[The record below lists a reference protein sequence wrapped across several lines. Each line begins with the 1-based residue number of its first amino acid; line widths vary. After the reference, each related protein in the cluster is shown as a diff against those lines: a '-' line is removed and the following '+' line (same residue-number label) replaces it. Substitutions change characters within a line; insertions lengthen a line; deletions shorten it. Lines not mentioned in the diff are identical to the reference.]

1 MSKISVIVPVYNT
14 ERYLASCLDS
24 LLAQTFQDWEAI
36 CVDDGSTDE
45 CKNILQQ
52 YGLKDKRLKIIAQKN
67 KGLSSARNAGLDYAK
82 GEYVFFLDSDDII
95 PEYALEMML
104 KIAEITNVPVVASES
119 SAISNKAPR
128 FNYQV
133 FRHPLT
139 DFVKNN
145 RIFSSAWNKLYRAD
159 ILKTHRFIKGIYFE
173 DWPFLTTLFGEI
185 DSFATTKTPCYIY
198 REEGTSITRSEF
210 TRKKVDSYLA
220 GIWSVYDF
228 YKKRPDLTLAQKRI
242 IVAVKMMVN
251 KAYKENNKELAYYTL
266 TQLNHLFEK
275 RIIHKY
281 QLPLKIHFR
290 LWKMRHIK

>member
-139 DFVKNN
+139 DFVITAFFPVRGISFIG
-145 RIFSSAWNKLYRAD
+145 RIF
-159 ILKTHRFIKGIYFE
+159 
-173 DWPFLTTLFGEI
+173 
-185 DSFATTKTPCYIY
+185 
-198 REEGTSITRSEF
+198 
-210 TRKKVDSYLA
+210 
-220 GIWSVYDF
+220 
-228 YKKRPDLTLAQKRI
+228 
-242 IVAVKMMVN
+242 
-251 KAYKENNKELAYYTL
+251 
-266 TQLNHLFEK
+266 
-275 RIIHKY
+275 
-281 QLPLKIHFR
+281 
-290 LWKMRHIK
+290 

>member
-45 CKNILQQ
+45 CKNILQHD
-52 YGLKDKRLKIIAQKN
+52 GLKDKRLKIIAQKN
-67 KGLSSARNAGLDYAK
+67 KGLSSARTAGLDYAK

-173 DWPFLTTLFGEI
+173 DWPFLTTLMGQI
-185 DSFATTKTPCYIY
+185 NQFATTDIPCYIY
-198 REEGTSITRSEF
+198 RNDNDSITRSSF
-210 TRKKVDSYLA
+210 NTKKVDSYIT
-220 GIWSVYDF
+220 GIKFVYDNF
-228 YKKRPDLTLAQKRI
+228 KNSPDLIWAQKRI
-242 IVAVKMMVN
+242 AVASKMLIN
-251 KAYKENNKELAYYTL
+251 KVYHTRDKNLYRYAVDQINA
-266 TQLNHLFEK
+266 LFQQKILLK
-275 RIIHKY
+275 RYI
-281 QLPLKIHFR
+281 PLKSIIR
-290 LWKMRHIK
+290 YWLMKK